1 VADCMFNNTERNAQ
15 PSHRGS
21 DPSFIKKPCPHAFH
35 RPVFLTPPEVHD
47 YASYDQRDMNPF
59 HIAVDDDDAFCSCA
73 LQQEVD
79 QASTWS
85 ESTGGVQ
92 PVLEF
97 NSVLEGPVTVSTV
110 SSEF

>member
-1 VADCMFNNTERNAQ
+1 VADCMFNNTGRNAQ
-15 PSHRGS
+15 SSHRGS
-21 DPSFIKKPCPHAFH
+21 DPSFIKKLCPHAFH
-35 RPVFLTPPEVHD
+35 RPVFLIPEVHD

-59 HIAVDDDDAFCSCA
+59 HIAVDDDVAFWSRF

-92 PVLEF
+92 HVLEF

-110 SSEF
+110 SLGF